1 MFLKFI
7 FFLLQV
13 AVIAGNLDLA
23 EVIENHKA
31 GDSGI
36 IYNYWLGQQAPNL
49 KETLFKKLLMEWYI
63 KPLLSKYFFPISR
76 FLCTSE

>member
-1 MFLKFI
+1 MSWIHGYDDMVTYLCSEGFLTFLSI
-7 FFLLQV
+7 QFCESFCFLNFSFFLLQV

-36 IYNYWLGQQAPNL
+36 ITTG
-49 KETLFKKLLMEWYI
+49 
-63 KPLLSKYFFPISR
+63 
-76 FLCTSE
+76 

>member
-1 MFLKFI
+1 M

-36 IYNYWLGQQAPNL
+36 IITTG
-49 KETLFKKLLMEWYI
+49 
-63 KPLLSKYFFPISR
+63 
-76 FLCTSE
+76 